1 MPEIVRNRWNGYT
14 YLFGGDSASC
24 CSRSTTSR
32 RSMRPTPWPRP
43 SSAAMR
49 IDAPL
54 DDQDEIDA
62 MTLFLRDVAR
72 ARGAEYDGWGTAIP
86 R

>member
-1 MPEIVRNRWNGYT
+1 
-14 YLFGGDSASC
+14 
-24 CSRSTTSR
+24 
-32 RSMRPTPWPRP
+32 
-43 SSAAMR
+43 MR

-86 R
+86 G